1 MSGRR
6 STSAGGAVA
15 DETWVDSRLRLG
27 ALLLEAALRG
37 ERDARVVL
45 VEEREEALG
54 SDRIGVGETD
64 LVERRADPATAV
76 LLAHADSQVC
86 DARLRREQAEVAVDA
101 ADHPAVV
108 LGDPRLSPR
117 ALGHCAH
124 AMEKGG
130 DVDQSGRRYLARQRD
145 QVGSV
150 ALDVDL
156 ADTRHVLAAI
166 LTIGNEV
173 VSGDTENTN
182 ASWLAR
188 RLEELGVKVVL
199 SAAIPDELD
208 RIVGF
213 VRREAPLVDH
223 LIVTGG
229 LGGTPDDITREALAA
244 SFGVPQEEV
253 PELAADLRAR
263 FSHNPDYAGRWAA
276 LPRGARPLE
285 NPLGGAPGFHLENAW
300 VLPGLPS
307 EMRAMFD
314 RYADELRAERP
325 IGSWRRRYRTR
336 ESTITPALREATERW
351 PAVLVGSY
359 PSFDEAGSEVEVVL
373 KSSDPD
379 LLAEARAW
387 LEGEL
392 DRLT

>member
-1 MSGRR
+1 MQ
-6 STSAGGAVA
+6 
-15 DETWVDSRLRLG
+15 E
-27 ALLLEAALRG
+27 
-37 ERDARVVL
+37 
-45 VEEREEALG
+45 
-54 SDRIGVGETD
+54 
-64 LVERRADPATAV
+64 
-76 LLAHADSQVC
+76 
-86 DARLRREQAEVAVDA
+86 
-101 ADHPAVV
+101 
-108 LGDPRLSPR
+108 
-117 ALGHCAH
+117 
-124 AMEKGG
+124 GG
-130 DVDQSGRRYLARQRD
+130 DVDQSGRRDLARQRD
-145 QVGSV
+145 QVGGV

-156 ADTRHVLAAI
+156 ADTRRVHAAI

-182 ASWLAR
+182 ASWLSR

-208 RIVGF
+208 RIVTF

-244 SFGVPQEEV
+244 AFGVPQEEV

-263 FSHNPDYAGRWAA
+263 FTHNPDYAGRWAA

-285 NPLGGAPGFHLENAW
+285 NPLGGAPGFNLENTW

-314 RYADELRAERP
+314 RYADELKAERP

-336 ESTITPALREATERW
+336 ESTITPALTEATERW

-359 PSFDEAGSEVEVVL
+359 PSFDESGSEVEVVL